1 METRMKNCRTKI
13 ALIVIVG
20 FLGLSSMALGA
31 DKKVKV
37 FILAGQ
43 SNMEGHGQVRSLP
56 HLGNHP
62 KYGHLLKKLKAP
74 NGSWAVRDDV
84 TISYKAPQRK
94 KRSGGLTVGWGSE
107 KHELGPELMF
117 GTIMGEKYDE
127 HVLLIKTAWGGKD
140 VICDFRSPSAGKPAG
155 DEARFFAHRRKEGDK
170 REVGRYYRMMVAE
183 VKETLANIKNV
194 VPGYKGQGY
203 EIAGMAWFQGWNDL
217 GAYHFHLNDKH
228 IGASV
233 LARYK
238 HNLAAMIRDL
248 RKDLDAPN
256 MPVAIGEL
264 GVGGHEMTK
273 RAERRGRDFEAESI
287 VELRKLQKAVADDPK
302 LKGVTFVPTLDY
314 WDVRLQELRVI
325 SNAYWDKKQKAG
337 IKDTEENHLPT
348 KELNDEFLRLGHH
361 WTCHYNG
368 SAATYCMIGHA
379 LAEALIKP
387 KKTASK

>member
-1 METRMKNCRTKI
+1 
-13 ALIVIVG
+13 
-20 FLGLSSMALGA
+20 
-31 DKKVKV
+31 
-37 FILAGQ
+37 
-43 SNMEGHGQVRSLP
+43 
-56 HLGNHP
+56 
-62 KYGHLLKKLKAP
+62 
-74 NGSWAVRDDV
+74 
-84 TISYKAPQRK
+84 
-94 KRSGGLTVGWGSE
+94 
-107 KHELGPELMF
+107 
-117 GTIMGEKYDE
+117 
-127 HVLLIKTAWGGKD
+127 
-140 VICDFRSPSAGKPAG
+140 
-155 DEARFFAHRRKEGDK
+155 
-170 REVGRYYRMMVAE
+170 
-183 VKETLANIKNV
+183 
-194 VPGYKGQGY
+194 
-203 EIAGMAWFQGWNDL
+203 
-217 GAYHFHLNDKH
+217 
-228 IGASV
+228 
-233 LARYK
+233 
-238 HNLAAMIRDL
+238 MIRDL

>member
-1 METRMKNCRTKI
+1 M
-13 ALIVIVG
+13 ALIAAVG
-20 FLGLSSMALGA
+20 LLGLSSMARAA

-62 KYGHLLKKLKAP
+62 KYGHLLKKLKSP
-74 NGSWAVRDDV
+74 DGSWAVRDDV

-94 KRSGGLTVGWGSE
+94 KRSGRLTVGWGSE

-117 GTIMGEKYDE
+117 GTIMGEQYDE

-140 VICDFRSPSAGKPAG
+140 VICDFRSPGAGKPVG
-155 DEARFFAHRRKEGDK
+155 DEAKFFAHRRKEGDR
-170 REVGRYYRMMVAE
+170 REVGKYYRKMVAE
-183 VKETLANIKNV
+183 VKETLANIKDV

-217 GAYHFHLNDKH
+217 GAWHFQKDGKHLGKN
-228 IGASV
+228 V

-238 HNLAAMIRDL
+238 HNLTAMIHDL
-248 RKDLDAPN
+248 RKDLNAPN
-256 MPVAIGEL
+256 MPVVIGEL

-273 RAERRGRDFEAESI
+273 LAEAKGRDWEAESI
-287 VELRKLQKAVADDPK
+287 VELRKLQKAVAEDPK
-302 LKGVTFVPTLDY
+302 LKNVTFVSTLDY

-325 SNAYWDKKQKAG
+325 SNAYWGKKQKAG
-337 IKDTEENHLPT
+337 IKDTEANHLPT
-348 KELNDEFLRLGHH
+348 KELNDEFLRLGQH
-361 WTCHYNG
+361 WFCHYNG
-368 SAATYCMIGHA
+368 SAATYSLIGYA
-379 LAEALIKP
+379 LARALNKP
-387 KKTASK
+387 AVK